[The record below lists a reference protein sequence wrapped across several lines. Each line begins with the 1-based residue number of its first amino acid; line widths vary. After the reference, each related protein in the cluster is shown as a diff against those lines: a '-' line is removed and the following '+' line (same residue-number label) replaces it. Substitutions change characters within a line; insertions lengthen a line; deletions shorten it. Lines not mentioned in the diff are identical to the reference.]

1 MDRLFERYADPF
13 SFINGMILAG
23 RFDEFVSSF
32 TRTVYEE
39 KEEETQWQFFL
50 HKVLEGSFEDF
61 KKGLKV
67 QTDNQNMSAWTFET
81 TIKQS
86 MNILQKLSPEKGGE
100 A

>member
-1 MDRLFERYADPF
+1 MDLLFARYADPF
-13 SFINGMILAG
+13 SFVNGMILAG

-32 TRTVYEE
+32 NRTVNEE
-39 KEEETQWQFFL
+39 REEEAQWQFFL
-50 HKVLEGSFEDF
+50 HKVFEGSFDEF
-61 KKGLKV
+61 KNEMKIR
-67 QTDNQNMSAWTFET
+67 TDNQNMSALTFET

>member
-67 QTDNQNMSAWTFET
+67 QTDNQNMSALTFET

>member
-1 MDRLFERYADPF
+1 MDLLFARYADPF
-13 SFINGMILAG
+13 SFVNGMILAG

-32 TRTVYEE
+32 MSTVYEE
-39 KEEETQWQFFL
+39 KEDETQWQFFL

-67 QTDNQNMSAWTFET
+67 RTDNQNLSTRTIET
-81 TIKQS
+81 TINQTMK
-86 MNILQKLSPEKGGE
+86 ILQKLSPEKGGE